1 MHDLVIRNGRVID
14 GSGGEALDADVA
26 VRDGRIVELG
36 RIAERGAREL
46 DAEGL
51 LVTPGWVDV
60 HTHYDGQAT
69 WDPYLSPS
77 CWHGVTTVVMGN
89 CGVGFA
95 PAAPDEHDW
104 LISLMEGV
112 EDIPGTALAE
122 GLTWDWRSFPDY
134 LDALERREL
143 AVDVGAQL
151 PHAALRAYVMGRRG
165 GDHTAVPTAPEL
177 EQMAALACEAVLA
190 GAIGFTTSRTR
201 NHRSRDGE
209 LTPSLTATE
218 DELLAIGR
226 GLREAGCGVIEAV
239 GDFADLDSEFALLR
253 KMVETS
259 GRPMSISVL
268 QTPDAPGGWRKLLD
282 LIGRAADDGL
292 PIKAQVATRP
302 IGVLLGLETTIHPF
316 SGHPSF
322 APLHALP
329 HARKLEQLRDPELRA
344 RLLAEQPPE
353 RLRMVAGR
361 FENIFVMH
369 DPPDYEPSAEL
380 SVASI
385 ARQRGVS
392 PAECALD
399 LMLERDGHTL
409 LYSPFAN
416 YADGDL
422 GVVREML
429 LSEHTVPGL
438 GDGGAH
444 VGLICDGSFPTS
456 LVTLWGRDRSRGE
469 GLPLE
474 WLVHQ
479 QTRATAELVGFH
491 DRGLIAPGMKADLN
505 LIDWEA
511 LRVHP
516 PEILYDLPAG
526 GRRLVQRASGYV
538 ATVVSGEVTHENG
551 KPTGALPGKL
561 VRGAQR
567 ANA

>member
-14 GSGGEALDADVA
+14 GSGAEARDADVA
-26 VRDGRIVELG
+26 VHDGRIVELG
-36 RIAERGAREL
+36 HIAERGAHEL
-46 DAEGL
+46 DAGGL
-51 LVTPGWVDV
+51 LVAPGWVDV

-95 PAAPDEHDW
+95 PAAPGEHEW

-122 GLTWDWRSFPDY
+122 GLTWDWQSFPDY

-177 EQMAALACEAVLA
+177 EQMAAMACEAALA

-209 LTPSLTATE
+209 FTPSLTATE
-218 DELLAIGR
+218 AELLAIGR
-226 GLREAGCGVIEAV
+226 GLRKAGCGVIEAV
-239 GDFADLDSEFALLR
+239 GDFADLESEFALLR

-292 PIKAQVATRP
+292 LIKAQVATRP
-302 IGVLLGLETTIHPF
+302 IGVLLGLETTLHPF

-322 APLHALP
+322 APLHELP
-329 HARKLEQLRDPELRA
+329 HARKLERLRDPELRA

-385 ARQRGVS
+385 ARRRGVS

-399 LMLERDGHTL
+399 LMLERDGHAL

-422 GVVREML
+422 GAVREML

-511 LRVHP
+511 LCVHA
-516 PEILYDLPAG
+516 PEVRYDLPTG

-538 ATVVSGEVTHENG
+538 ATIVSGQVTHENG
-551 KPTGALPGKL
+551 EPTGALPGKL
-561 VRGAQR
+561 VRGAQS
-567 ANA
+567 AGA

>member
-1 MHDLVIRNGRVID
+1 MHEWCHILTSAGRIITVSGQEIENGTIVIRD
-14 GSGGEALDADVA
+14 
-26 VRDGRIVELG
+26 
-36 RIAERGAREL
+36 
-46 DAEGL
+46 
-51 LVTPGWVDV
+51 
-60 HTHYDGQAT
+60 
-69 WDPYLSPS
+69 
-77 CWHGVTTVVMGN
+77 
-89 CGVGFA
+89 
-95 PAAPDEHDW
+95 
-104 LISLMEGV
+104 
-112 EDIPGTALAE
+112 
-122 GLTWDWRSFPDY
+122 
-134 LDALERREL
+134 
-143 AVDVGAQL
+143 
-151 PHAALRAYVMGRRG
+151 
-165 GDHTAVPTAPEL
+165 
-177 EQMAALACEAVLA
+177 
-190 GAIGFTTSRTR
+190 
-201 NHRSRDGE
+201 
-209 LTPSLTATE
+209 
-218 DELLAIGR
+218 
-226 GLREAGCGVIEAV
+226 GVIEAV
-239 GDFADLDSEFALLR
+239 GDFADLESEFALLR

-292 PIKAQVATRP
+292 LIKAQVATRP
-302 IGVLLGLETTIHPF
+302 IGVLLGLETTLHPF

-322 APLHALP
+322 APLHELP
-329 HARKLEQLRDPELRA
+329 HARKLERLRDPELRA

-385 ARQRGVS
+385 ARRRGVS

-399 LMLERDGHTL
+399 LMLERDGHAL

-422 GVVREML
+422 GAVREML

-511 LRVHP
+511 LCVHA
-516 PEILYDLPAG
+516 PEVRYDLPTG

-538 ATVVSGEVTHENG
+538 ATIVSGQVTHENG
-551 KPTGALPGKL
+551 EPTGALPGKL
-561 VRGAQR
+561 VRGAQS
-567 ANA
+567 AGA